1 MSLSR
6 GSCWEILE
14 LAPTDNKK
22 SIKRAYHKLLRQYK
36 PDEYPDEFKRLYQAY
51 QEALEEKDYIS
62 DEEIDWNDKETLS
75 WDNTENNE
83 ELWEETS
90 EELDEFLSIED
101 DYYERWNSFKEKVDE
116 LTYNNN
122 YPELFNQ
129 QEKWD
134 FLEELDVISDLEFY
148 KEASHYLF
156 NAVTKFDEKHKR
168 VLLNEEVIRYFDSI
182 FLWKKQWSEFDQEST
197 VFEYLEIKKELLPHE
212 RKKILESNLATIEQ
226 RLFSF
231 FLDLVVALTIAIF
244 FNELKLP
251 SAEYV
256 FITYAIMTIA
266 IFWILGLKTPGQFA
280 TRLEVLEGLEK
291 EKPTK
296 VARGIRLIF
305 TFISII
311 PLFYF
316 FEEEHQSPLLYT
328 LIAATNIALLF
339 HNERLL
345 QDYSG
350 TRIYSTEALKNSHT

>member
-1 MSLSR
+1 MSLNR

-14 LAPTDNKK
+14 LEPTDNEK

-36 PDEYPDEFKRLYQAY
+36 PDEHPDEFKQLYQAY
-51 QEALEEKDYIS
+51 QEALEEKDYIG
-62 DEEIDWNDKETLS
+62 DEETDWDDDKEVSGDTI
-75 WDNTENNE
+75 EENE
-83 ELWEETS
+83 ELWEDVETG
-90 EELDEFLSIED
+90 ELIAIED
-101 DYYERWNSFKEKVDE
+101 NYYERWNQFEEKVDE
-116 LTYNNN
+116 LTHNNS

-129 QEKWD
+129 REKWD

-156 NAVTKFDEKHKR
+156 NAVTEFDEKHKR

-182 FLWKKQWSEFDQEST
+182 FLWKKHWSELDQEST
-197 VFEYLEIKKELLPHE
+197 VFDYLEIKKEILPHE

-244 FNELKLP
+244 FNDFELT
-251 SAEYV
+251 SAEDV
-256 FITYAIMTIA
+256 FITYVIMTTA
-266 IFWILGLKTPGQFA
+266 LFGVLGIKTPGQFA
-280 TRLEVLEGLEK
+280 TKLEVLEGIEK
-291 EKPTK
+291 EQPTK
-296 VARGIRLIF
+296 IARVIRLIF
-305 TFISII
+305 TFISMI

-328 LIAATNIALLF
+328 LIVATNIALLF

-350 TRIYSTEALKNSHT
+350 TRVYSTEALKNSHT

>member
-14 LAPTDNKK
+14 LEPTDNEK
-22 SIKRAYHKLLRQYK
+22 SIKRAYHKLLRRYK
-36 PDEYPDEFKRLYQAY
+36 PDEHPDEFKRLYQAY
-51 QEALEEKDYIS
+51 QEALEEKDYIV
-62 DEEIDWNDKETLS
+62 DEIEWDNEETIS
-75 WDNTENNE
+75 WDSTKENE
-83 ELWEETS
+83 ELWEEDAAS
-90 EELDEFLSIED
+90 NELISIED
-101 DYYERWNSFKEKVDE
+101 DYYERWSQFEEKVDE

-122 YPELFNQ
+122 YPELFNKL
-129 QEKWD
+129 EKWH
-134 FLEELDVISDLEFY
+134 FLEELEVVSDLEFY

-156 NAVTKFDEKHKR
+156 NAVTQFDEKHKT
-168 VLLNEEVIRYFDSI
+168 VLLNEEVIHYFDSI
-182 FLWKKQWSEFDQEST
+182 FLWKKHWSELDQESI
-197 VFEYLEIKKELLPHE
+197 VFEYLEIKKEILPHE

-244 FNELKLP
+244 FNELQLP
-251 SAEYV
+251 SAEDV

-266 IFWILGLKTPGQFA
+266 IFWLFGLKTPGQFA
-280 TRLEVLEGLEK
+280 TKLEVLEGIEK

-296 VARGIRLIF
+296 IARGIRLIF

-328 LIAATNIALLF
+328 IIVATNIALLF

-350 TRIYSTEALKNSHT
+350 TRVYSTEALKNTHT

>member
-14 LAPTDNKK
+14 LEPTDNEK
-22 SIKRAYHKLLRQYK
+22 SIKRAYHKLLRLYK
-36 PDEYPDEFKRLYQAY
+36 PDEHPDEFKRLYQAY
-51 QEALEEKDYIS
+51 QEALEEKDYIGYEELDWKEDEDDS
-62 DEEIDWNDKETLS
+62 TEEI
-75 WDNTENNE
+75 E
-83 ELWEETS
+83 ELWEE
-90 EELDEFLSIED
+90 ENKELEEFLTIED
-101 DYYERWNSFKEKVDE
+101 NYYERWNRFQELVDE

-129 QEKWD
+129 LEKWS
-134 FLEELDVISDLEFY
+134 FLEELDVVSDLEFY

-156 NAVTKFDEKHKR
+156 NAVTDFDEKHKKT
-168 VLLNEEVIRYFDSI
+168 LLNEEVIRYFDSI
-182 FLWKKQWSEFDQEST
+182 FLWEKHWSKLDQNST
-197 VFEYLEIKKELLPHE
+197 VFDYLEIKKEIFPHE
-212 RKKILESNLATIEQ
+212 KKKILESNLASIEQ

-244 FNELKLP
+244 FNDLKLP
-251 SAEYV
+251 SAEDV
-256 FITYAIMTIA
+256 FIAYAFMTA
-266 IFWILGLKTPGQFA
+266 ILFWVLGLKTPGQFA
-280 TRLEVLEGLEK
+280 TRLEVLEGIKK
-291 EKPTK
+291 EKPTQT
-296 VARGIRLIF
+296 ARGIRLFF

-328 LIAATNIALLF
+328 IIVATNIALLL

-350 TRIYSTEALKNSHT
+350 TRVYSTEALKNSHT

>member
-14 LAPTDNKK
+14 LEPTDNEK

-51 QEALEEKDYIS
+51 QEALEEKDYIGN
-62 DEEIDWNDKETLS
+62 EEIDWDSNESIS
-75 WDNTENNE
+75 WDSIEEDE
-83 ELWEETS
+83 ELWEENEAS
-90 EELDEFLSIED
+90 NELTSIED
-101 DYYERWNSFKEKVDE
+101 DYYEHWSQFEKKVDE

-129 QEKWD
+129 LDKWK
-134 FLEELDVISDLEFY
+134 FLEELDVVSDLEFH
-148 KEASHYLF
+148 KEASRYLF
-156 NAVTKFDEKHKR
+156 NAVTEFDEKHKTM
-168 VLLNEEVIRYFDSI
+168 LLNEELIRYFDSI

-212 RKKILESNLATIEQ
+212 RKKILEHNLATIEQ

-244 FNELKLP
+244 FNELQLP
-251 SAEYV
+251 SAEDV

-266 IFWILGLKTPGQFA
+266 IFWLLGLKTPGQFA
-280 TRLEVLEGLEK
+280 TRLEVLEGIEK

-296 VARGIRLIF
+296 IARGIRLIF

-316 FEEEHQSPLLYT
+316 FEEEHQSLLLYT
-328 LIAATNIALLF
+328 LIVATNIALLF
-339 HNERLL
+339 HNKRVL

-350 TRIYSTEALKNSHT
+350 TRVYSTEALKNSHT